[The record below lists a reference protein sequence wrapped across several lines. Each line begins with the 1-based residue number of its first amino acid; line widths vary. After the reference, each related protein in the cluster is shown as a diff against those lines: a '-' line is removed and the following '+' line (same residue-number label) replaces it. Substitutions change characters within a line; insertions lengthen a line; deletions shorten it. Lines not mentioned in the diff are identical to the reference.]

1 MEFVC
6 WFSAVAAI
14 YAYTVFPGALWLASV
29 VVRRRGRGVGVADQ
43 PSRDVA
49 PFSIIVAAHN
59 EAKNIVRKIEEL
71 IPALALDP
79 KNELIVVS
87 DHSSDGTIVAAKS
100 VVHPQIRVLDNA
112 GIRGKAGATNHAVP
126 CAENECLVFSD
137 VETRVPTET
146 ITKMVEM
153 LGRPH
158 VGCVNAQIA
167 FANESDDKVADAAGL
182 YWRFEMW
189 LRTVE
194 TNLDLYATSSGP
206 CMAIRR
212 SLFKE
217 LPSTG
222 DVDFTTPL
230 DVIEAGYACVHMADC
245 PAFDVM
251 PQGADV
257 EFRVRVRMVAKNFSG
272 TIARWGWRNILRRP
286 LYTWALYSHKIMRWL
301 TPFFLLC
308 ALATNLLLIGRSWI
322 YDATLALQLVVCAA
336 AIAGWIAYRYNKAW
350 PIVPQ
355 VYAFVL
361 ANVAFFIGVLKSV
374 RGGAPAFYVPTRQLQ
389 NLQNK

>member
-1 MEFVC
+1 MEFLF
-6 WFSAVAAI
+6 WFSAVTAV
-14 YAYTVFPGALWLASV
+14 YAYTFFPGALWIASI
-29 VVRRRGRGVGVADQ
+29 VVRPGRTRGGCVAEQ
-43 PSRDVA
+43 PSA
-49 PFSIIVAAHN
+49 NGEPFSMIVAAHN
-59 EAKNIVRKIEEL
+59 EEANIVRKIEQVL
-71 IPALALDP
+71 AALALDP
-79 KNELIVVS
+79 RNELIIVS
-87 DHSSDGTIVAAKS
+87 DHSTDRTIMAAQS
-100 VVHPQIRVLDNA
+100 IVHPRIRVLDNA
-112 GIRGKAGATNHAVP
+112 GFRGKAGATNHAVLH
-126 CAENECLVFSD
+126 AQNECLVFSD

-146 ITKMVEM
+146 ITKMVAM
-153 LGRPH
+153 LGRPD
-158 VGCVNAQIA
+158 VGCVNARIV

-189 LRTVE
+189 LRAVE
-194 TNLDLYATSSGP
+194 TSLNLYATSSGP
-206 CMAIRR
+206 CMAVRR

-230 DVIEAGYACVHMADC
+230 DVIEAGYACAHMADC

-272 TIARWGWRNILRRP
+272 TIARWGWRNIVRRP

-308 ALATNLLLIGRSWI
+308 AATTNVLLIGRSRI
-322 YDATLALQLVVCAA
+322 YDATLALQLVFCAA
-336 AIAGWIAYRYNKAW
+336 AIAGWIAYRYDKAW

-355 VYAFVL
+355 AYALVL
-361 ANVAFFIGVLKSV
+361 ANAAFFVGVLKSLL
-374 RGGAPAFYVPTRQLQ
+374 GGAPAFYVPTRQLQ
-389 NLQNK
+389 NK

>member
-1 MEFVC
+1 MEFLF
-6 WFSAVAAI
+6 WFCAVAAI
-14 YAYTVFPGALWLASV
+14 YPYTLFPGALWVASAV
-29 VVRRRGRGVGVADQ
+29 FRPDRAAGVRAGEQ
-43 PSRDVA
+43 PSFNAA
-49 PFSIIVAAHN
+49 PFSVIVAAHN
-59 EAKNIVRKIEEL
+59 EEKNIVRKIEEL

-100 VVHPQIRVLDNA
+100 VVHPRIRVLDNA

-126 CAENECLVFSD
+126 HAQNECLVFSD

-153 LGRPH
+153 LGRPQ

-167 FANESDDKVADAAGL
+167 FANEGDDKVADAAGL

-194 TNLDLYATSSGP
+194 TNLNLYATSSGP
-206 CMAIRR
+206 CMAFRR

-222 DVDFTTPL
+222 DADFTTPL
-230 DVIEAGYACVHMADC
+230 DVIEAGYACVHMADWL
-245 PAFDVM
+245 AFDVM

-257 EFRVRVRMVAKNFSG
+257 EFRIRVRMVAKNFSG
-272 TIARWGWRNILRRP
+272 TITRWGWRNVFRRP
-286 LYTWALYSHKIMRWL
+286 LYTWALYSHKILRWL

-308 ALATNLLLIGRSWI
+308 ALTTNLLLIGRSWI
-322 YDATLALQLVVCAA
+322 YDVALALQLAFCGAA
-336 AIAGWIAYRYNKAW
+336 FAGWIAYRYNKAW

-355 VYAFVL
+355 VYAFAL
-361 ANVAFFIGVLKSV
+361 ANVAFFIGVLKSIL
-374 RGGAPAFYVPTRQLQ
+374 GGAPAFYVPTRQLQ
-389 NLQNK
+389 NK